1 MKKRYIIVLI
11 LLLILVILYNNKK
24 ELYRLYIKY
33 DIEQDAVKLLNDLN
47 FKTKYFEK
55 SRKWLLY
62 ATTETINKYDISDV
76 LKEYSDKVNSCYLKK
91 KYNMQF
97 EEKDYRRGVF
107 YSELN
112 NQIQLTYMPNAI
124 YDYIIDNITEEQI
137 ENYEP
142 EKLKNELTEEFRKL
156 FLYENDK
163 WYIYSDKSQRIELPY
178 NVYIDYKADD
188 KVLKNNISKFTSMKI
203 DCKLDEILSE
213 NERDY
218 PVKNIILKYIDNNGN
233 KQVSNGDMYI
243 NRNKV
248 NGKYVYSYVLDIQE
262 LFYTQSQSA
271 EIRFGQHDYDNW
283 REERIRFEKEEIK
296 RQESI
301 DPSTIVVD
309 TQIKRI
315 KEFQKYN
322 EFNNHNQF
330 ASIIVET
337 YKDGSKKSF
346 FRKFIVFDDET
357 GIHIKE
363 EYMKRELPYK
373 NKSIDEV
380 MELYINDK
388 EQYSIDE
395 ELLKNGNAL
404 VEFESYTRP

>member
-11 LLLILVILYNNKK
+11 ILLILVILYSNKK

-76 LKEYSDKVNSCYLKK
+76 LKEYSDKVNSCYLMK
-91 KYNMQF
+91 KYNKQF

-142 EKLKNELTEEFRKL
+142 EKLQNELTEEFRKL

-203 DCKLDEILSE
+203 DCKPDEILSE
-213 NERDY
+213 KERDY

-248 NGKYVYSYVLDIQE
+248 NGKYVYSYVLDINE

-301 DPSTIVVD
+301 DPGTVLVNQHGID
-309 TQIKRI
+309 IEMFK
-315 KEFQKYN
+315 KY
-322 EFNNHNQF
+322 NQF
-330 ASIIVET
+330 ASIIVNE
-337 YKDGSKKSF
+337 YEDGTKKSF
-346 FRKFIVFDDET
+346 FNKCILTKLEN
-357 GIHIKE
+357 GKNHE

-404 VEFESYTRP
+404 VEYESYTRP